1 MNLDLLKEYASLLV
15 RCGANVQAGQ
25 VVVVK
30 GPVEAYEFI
39 RLVVKEAYVAGAKH
53 VVVEY
58 EDLTNLKNSLF
69 YKDIK
74 TLENI
79 PSYELAKFD
88 YEVSNNAC
96 FISLT
101 APNPDALR
109 AIEPNKLQTYNRT
122 LSKAKKEVNEYTMKS
137 VGQWTVAG
145 VATLKWAEKVFP
157 NDSEAVEKL
166 WKAILEASRVSVTG
180 SIKNWQAHSEEI
192 EKHAKLLNSLNLK
205 KLHFKNDIGTDLVV
219 ELADKNIFAGGDE
232 YSKSK
237 VRFSPNIPTE
247 EVFGMPHKLRVNG
260 KVVSTKPL
268 IYQGGLIDDF
278 SLIFKDGKVIEY
290 SAKKGIELLKNLLEF
305 DEGSSYLGEVALI
318 SHNSPISNQNILFY
332 NTLFDENASCHL
344 ALGAAYPMNTLN
356 GNELS
361 EEELI
366 SRGCNISNTH
376 VDFMFGSSDM
386 EVIGTSLDGKDIKIF
401 ENGNF
406 VI

>member
-53 VVVEY
+53 VIVEY

-109 AIEPNKLQTYNRT
+109 AIEPIKLQTYNRT

-145 VATLKWAEKVFP
+145 VATLKWVEKVFP